1 MSNAMFHRTGAAN
14 TSPKLKVLITGEPK
28 TGKTSFLGTVPN
40 IVILDTE
47 PHANNLESLAHLNVP
62 YSTVTSRNDL
72 DRIRMVLGDSTLRA
86 QAAQAQGMPQIDAVA
101 IDTLDTLQGILKKE
115 RMREQRTSKFLRDDW
130 GWLKEEMIAIVESFT
145 ALDLHVFFMVHSKT
159 KEIGTT
165 DDPRSIILPGLEGA
179 ISESIAGMVGYSMLS
194 FRKQVIQPDGTT
206 KTKYYLR
213 AEGDELYG
221 FLGNRAAGR
230 LPDVIEPDFATLLRY
245 GTAARAALPAP
256 TAPVEIQV
264 TGTTPS
270 PVAARGADQVDQ
282 TLNQQSAAAP
292 VAAPAAAA
300 PAAAAPAAE
309 KPADDE
315 LVNAA
320 ALSHIKKV
328 YDEMGEAFPEAL
340 VKTKTLGDA
349 RQVVKMWS
357 AIKQDQLQG
366 NLAEGET
373 AKGEML
379 AFLYGLNWVATEEGE
394 AAAAEPEAVVPDV
407 NGTIEQVM
415 AYVGDDL
422 TKVQEAYDVESAKD
436 KPRAGLI
443 TKLTSKGA
451 KVQTPVENT
460 TAPDAGQTTAPTES
474 APAETP
480 AAQTPAEVTPAAP
493 AADASP
499 TGEQAVETVKD
510 VLDGEVV
517 DVIENEETRP
527 CDKCGQA
534 ADDLDIANLSL
545 TRFGAWLC
553 VEHYI
558 ERTRS

>member
-62 YSTVTSRNDL
+62 YSTITSRNDL
-72 DRIRMVLGDSTLRA
+72 DRIRMVLGDPTLRN
-86 QAAQAQGMPQIDAVA
+86 QAAQSMGMQQIEAVA

-145 ALDLHVFFMVHSKT
+145 ALDLHVFLMVHSKT

-194 FRKQVIQPDGTT
+194 FRKQDIQPDGTT
-206 KTKYYLR
+206 KTRYYLR
-213 AEGDELYG
+213 AEGDEVYG

-230 LPDVIEPDFATLLRY
+230 LPDIIDPDFATLLKY

-256 TAPVEIQV
+256 AAPVEIQV

-282 TLNQQSAAAP
+282 TLNQQSAPAPAAPAAP
-292 VAAPAAAA
+292 VAP
-300 PAAAAPAAE
+300 PQAE

-315 LVNAA
+315 PVNAA

-328 YDEMGEAFPEAL
+328 YDEMGEAFPEDL

-349 RQVVKMWS
+349 RQVVKMWA

-366 NLAEGET
+366 KLAEGET

-379 AFLYGLNWVATEEGE
+379 AFLYGLNWVVTEEGE
-394 AAAAEPEAVVPDV
+394 AAPEAPEAVVPDV

-415 AYVGDDL
+415 AYVGEDL
-422 TKVQEAYDVESAKD
+422 TKVQEAYDIESAKD

-451 KVQTPVENT
+451 KVQTPVENQA
-460 TAPDAGQTTAPTES
+460 APDAGQPAAAS
-474 APAETP
+474 APAATEP
-480 AAQTPAEVTPAAP
+480 AVQEAPAEVTPAATT
-493 AADASP
+493 ADASP

-517 DVIENEETRP
+517 DVVENEETRP
-527 CDKCGQA
+527 CEKCGKA
-534 ADDLDIANLSL
+534 ADDLDIARLSQ